1 MVFEEILQIVAFGG
15 LIVLLQYLN
24 KTGLKDA
31 LKEVIAFYMNKDRE
45 EKSIVY
51 SIISLMNKGS
61 GIEPESLTPPKPPS
75 PNKETNK
82 EILTAI
88 KEMKE
93 EVMTELSD
101 LKQRVTALENRP
113 KVL

>member
-51 SIISLMNKGS
+51 SIISLMNKGF

-75 PNKETNK
+75 PNKE
-82 EILTAI
+82 ILIAI